1 MRNLLAWRW
10 IFFIGGMMIMSLGI
24 SLMIKG
30 QRLGIAPW
38 DVLHLGLYQNFGLT
52 IGSWSILSGF
62 VIISVTS
69 IILKEWPRVGTWLN
83 MLVIGLFIDFFNW
96 LIPDV
101 SSLAV
106 QIICFIIGVF
116 VLSYGVGIYVSPNLG
131 AGPRDSLMLLFV
143 EKFGWSLRLVR
154 TTIEAIAT
162 LIGFLLGGPVGIGT
176 VVVVLFS
183 GQIIQIALP
192 QCKKLLLKI
201 TQQTDEKVLLH
212 YKGA

>member
-10 IFFIGGMMIMSLGI
+10 IFFIAGMMIMSLGI

-52 IGSWSILSGF
+52 IGSWSIISGF

-69 IILKEWPRVGTWLN
+69 IILREWPRLGTWLN

-96 LIPDV
+96 LLPDV
-101 SSLAV
+101 TSLTV
-106 QIICFIIGVF
+106 QIIYFIAGVF

-154 TTIEAIAT
+154 TAIEAIAT
-162 LIGFLLGGPVGIGT
+162 LIGFLLGGPVGVGT
-176 VVVVLFS
+176 LVVVLFS

-192 QCKKLLLKI
+192 QCKKMLLKI
-201 TQQTDEKVLLH
+201 THQTDEKVLLH
-212 YKGA
+212 Y

>member
-52 IGSWSILSGF
+52 IGSWSIISGF

-69 IILKEWPRVGTWLN
+69 IILREWPRWGTWLN

-101 SSLAV
+101 TSLTV

-176 VVVVLFS
+176 LVVVLFS

-192 QCKKLLLKI
+192 QCKRMLLKI
-201 TQQTDEKVLLH
+201 THQTDEKVLLH

>member
-101 SSLAV
+101 SSLTV